1 MPGEEEI
8 RGAGFEPSKRVSQ
21 RITPD
26 LHNGFTERPTQRGPF
41 SFFVA
46 KIETQAHKPAAGRAA
61 RVFVLLACASIKLCL
76 RVARRKQTNTMSTN
90 MKALRKMQPARG
102 LSMEPAQVPVIG
114 PADVLVRVKAASI
127 CGTDLHIYGWDR
139 WSQGRIKP
147 PVTLGHEF
155 CGVIERI
162 GDEVAALALK
172 PGDFVSA
179 EMHVNC
185 GHCHQC
191 RVGEAHICPNVKI
204 IGIDQDGAFADF
216 VRIPAANI
224 IKLDP
229 GIPEHYGAILDPLGN
244 AVHTV
249 LAGAIAGQSV
259 LVTGCGPIG
268 LMSIVVAK
276 ACGSS
281 AVFAT
286 ETNEH
291 RRAMARRMGADVV
304 INPVAED
311 AVKKILG
318 ETDGT
323 GVDVLLEM
331 SGNPTAIQQGFKAL
345 RAGGR
350 ASLLGIPT
358 ESVPLD
364 LVNDVIFKGATVQGI
379 YGRRMYGTWVQMTAL
394 LKAGRLNLDP
404 LFDERISLE
413 KFEDAFRKLQSGLAG
428 KILLYPNGL
437 QH

>member
-1 MPGEEEI
+1 M
-8 RGAGFEPSKRVSQ
+8 A
-21 RITPD
+21 T
-26 LHNGFTERPTQRGPF
+26 
-41 SFFVA
+41 A
-46 KIETQAHKPAAGRAA
+46 
-61 RVFVLLACASIKLCL
+61 
-76 RVARRKQTNTMSTN
+76 
-90 MKALRKMQPARG
+90 MKALRKVQPAKG
-102 LSMEPAQVPVIG
+102 LAMESVGVPALG
-114 PADVLVRVKAASI
+114 PTDVLVRVKAASI

-155 CGVIERI
+155 CGVVERT
-162 GDEVAALALK
+162 GDEVRAVK

-191 RVGEAHICPNVKI
+191 RLGEAHICQNLKI
-204 IGIDQDGAFADF
+204 IGIDQDGAFAEF
-216 VRIPAANI
+216 VKIPASNI

-249 LAGAIAGQSV
+249 LAGAIAGQTV

-268 LMSIVVAK
+268 LMSIAVAQ

-281 AVFAT
+281 TVFAS
-286 ETNEH
+286 ETNEQ
-291 RRAMARRMGADVV
+291 RRAMAKKMGADVV
-304 INPVAED
+304 INPAAED

-318 ETDGT
+318 ETGGT

-379 YGRRMYGTWVQMTAL
+379 YGRRMYDTWVKMLAL
-394 LKAGRLNLDP
+394 LKAGRLKLEP
-404 LFDERISLE
+404 LFGERQPLD
-413 KFEDAFRKLQSGLAG
+413 KFESAFAKLQNGLPG
-428 KILLYPNGL
+428 KILLYPNGMK
-437 QH
+437 

>member
-1 MPGEEEI
+1 M
-8 RGAGFEPSKRVSQ
+8 AG
-21 RITPD
+21 T
-26 LHNGFTERPTQRGPF
+26 
-41 SFFVA
+41 
-46 KIETQAHKPAAGRAA
+46 
-61 RVFVLLACASIKLCL
+61 
-76 RVARRKQTNTMSTN
+76 
-90 MKALRKMQPARG
+90 MKALRKMQAGRG
-102 LSMEPAQVPVIG
+102 LSLEAAGVPAIG
-114 PADVLVRVKAASI
+114 PTDVLVRVTATSI

-139 WSQGRIKP
+139 WSQGRIRP

-155 CGVIERI
+155 CGLIERV
-162 GDEVAALALK
+162 GDEVSALK
-172 PGDFVSA
+172 SGDFVSA

-204 IGIDQDGAFADF
+204 IGIDQDGAFAEL

-229 GIPEHYGAILDPLGN
+229 AIPEHYGAILDPLGN

-249 LAGAIAGQSV
+249 LAGEIAGQTA

-268 LMSIVVAK
+268 LMSIAVAK

-281 AVFAT
+281 TVFAT

-291 RRAMARRMGADVV
+291 RRGMARKMGADVV
-304 INPVAED
+304 INPAAED
-311 AVKKILG
+311 APARILA
-318 ETDGT
+318 ETDNT

-331 SGNPTAIQQGFKAL
+331 SGNPSAIQQGFKAL

-379 YGRRMYGTWVQMTAL
+379 YGRRMYETWVQMTAL
-394 LKAGRLNLDP
+394 LKAGRLNLEP
-404 LFDERISLE
+404 LFGERVKLDQ
-413 KFEDAFRKLQSGLAG
+413 FEDAFRILQGGLAG
-428 KILLYPNGL
+428 KILMYPNGMP
-437 QH
+437 Q

>member
-1 MPGEEEI
+1 M
-8 RGAGFEPSKRVSQ
+8 SS
-21 RITPD
+21 
-26 LHNGFTERPTQRGPF
+26 PTTG
-41 SFFVA
+41 
-46 KIETQAHKPAAGRAA
+46 T
-61 RVFVLLACASIKLCL
+61 
-76 RVARRKQTNTMSTN
+76 
-90 MKALRKMQPARG
+90 MKALRKVQAARG
-102 LSMEPAQVPVIG
+102 LSYEAATIPSIG
-114 PADVLVRVKAASI
+114 PSDVLVRVKIASI

-155 CGVIERI
+155 CGVIESV
-162 GDEVAALALK
+162 GSEVGALK
-172 PGDFVSA
+172 EGDFVSA

-204 IGIDQDGAFADF
+204 IGIDQDGAFAEF
-216 VRIPAANI
+216 VRIPATNI

-229 GIPEHYGAILDPLGN
+229 SIPEHYGAILDPLGN

-249 LAGAIAGQSV
+249 LAGQIAGQTV

-268 LMSIVVAK
+268 LMSIAIAK

-281 AVFAT
+281 IVLAT

-291 RRAMARRMGADVV
+291 RRAMAKKMGADVV
-304 INPVAED
+304 LNPAAED
-311 AVKKILG
+311 AVAKIHG
-318 ETDGT
+318 ETGGT

-379 YGRRMYGTWVQMTAL
+379 YGRRMYETWVQMTAL
-394 LKAGRLNLDP
+394 LKGGRLNLEP
-404 LFDERISLE
+404 LFGERVNLSQ
-413 KFEDAFRKLQSGLAG
+413 FEDAFAKLQGGLAG
-428 KILLYPNGL
+428 KILLYPSGL
-437 QH
+437 PR